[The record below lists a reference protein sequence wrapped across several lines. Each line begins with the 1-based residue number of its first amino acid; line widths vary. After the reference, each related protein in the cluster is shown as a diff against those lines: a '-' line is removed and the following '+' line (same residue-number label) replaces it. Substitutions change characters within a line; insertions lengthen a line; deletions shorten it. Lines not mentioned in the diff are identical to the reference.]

1 MKYVWDI
8 KTGKSCGMWSGIHP
22 VYFVQYETIPF
33 LIFLQLVGSTV
44 MLKEGSMKSLSI
56 KIPLKLKSCEIEIE
70 ELELIIAPYITTD
83 VPISSSDCS
92 TSSSNTQTQQAIDPR
107 KADLGYTSLNSV
119 TSRDVDEGVKRIAN
133 AVKWFLT
140 SFHIRIKNIYIV
152 FDPSTSP
159 DVRNSASN
167 RSLVLRIK
175 ETEFG
180 TCLSEDASVKLNNFM
195 NFKEAALEFLQM
207 DELEKNNSSIGDITT
222 PVLKGPI
229 GGFSGTLNL
238 SIPWKNGSLSL
249 QKLDAD
255 VSVHALELN
264 VQPSTI
270 DWALAIWQSLQ
281 NNLVSSRN
289 NVHKG
294 MDLSSSSPILN
305 MSSVG
310 NISKVEVHTP
320 KVQEKMQDNFLT
332 GTHLIQ
338 NWVPKLA
345 DKDEQGAV
353 DSDYDDDARFESFE
367 GFC

>member
-1 MKYVWDI
+1 
-8 KTGKSCGMWSGIHP
+8 
-22 VYFVQYETIPF
+22 
-33 LIFLQLVGSTV
+33 
-44 MLKEGSMKSLSI
+44 MKSLSI

-83 VPISSSDCS
+83 IPISSSDCS
-92 TSSSNTQTQQAIDPR
+92 TSSSNTEPQQAKDPQ
-107 KADLGYTSLNSV
+107 KADPGYTSFNAV
-119 TSRDVDEGVKRIAN
+119 ASRDVDEGVKRIAN

-140 SFHIRIKNIYIV
+140 SFYIRIKNIYIV

-167 RSLVLRIK
+167 QSLVLRIK

-207 DELEKNNSSIGDITT
+207 EEIENNSSIGDITN

-249 QKLDAD
+249 QKLDAN
-255 VSVHALELN
+255 VSVDALELN
-264 VQPSTI
+264 VRPSTI

-281 NNLVSSRN
+281 LVYSRST
-289 NVHKG
+289 VHKG
-294 MDLSSSSPILN
+294 MDSSAFSPRLN

-310 NISKVEVHTP
+310 NNSKVEVHTP
-320 KVQEKMQDNFLT
+320 KLQEKTQDEFLR
-332 GTHLIQ
+332 GTHFIQ

-353 DSDYDDDARFESFE
+353 DSDDDDARFAPSFG

>member
-1 MKYVWDI
+1 MTMNIGSLLPVW
-8 KTGKSCGMWSGIHP
+8 KTSCSM
-22 VYFVQYETIPF
+22 VQYKFIPS
-33 LIFLQLVGSTV
+33 LSRILQIVGSTV
-44 MLKEGSMKSLSI
+44 ILKEGSMRSLSI

-70 ELELIIAPYITTD
+70 ELELIIAPSITTD
-83 VPISSSDCS
+83 IPISNSYCS
-92 TSSSNTQTQQAIDPR
+92 TSSSYTEPQQMKDPQ
-107 KADLGYTSLNSV
+107 KVADPGYTSFNAVS
-119 TSRDVDEGVKRIAN
+119 SRDVDEGVKRIAN

-159 DVRNSASN
+159 EVRNSASN

-207 DELEKNNSSIGDITT
+207 EELEKNNSSIGDITT
-222 PVLKGPI
+222 PVLKGPT

-255 VSVHALELN
+255 VSVDSLELN
-264 VQPSTI
+264 MRPSTI
-270 DWALAIWQSLQ
+270 EWALDVWQSLQ
-281 NNLVSSRN
+281 LISSRSN
-289 NVHKG
+289 MHKG
-294 MDLSSSSPILN
+294 MDLSGFSPALN
-305 MSSVG
+305 MSSVSNVG
-310 NISKVEVHTP
+310 TVEVPP
-320 KVQEKMQDNFLT
+320 KVQKKTQEEFLR
-332 GTHLIQ
+332 GTHFIQ

-345 DKDEQGAV
+345 DGDEQGAV
-353 DSDYDDDARFESFE
+353 DSDYDDDTRFAPYFG
-367 GFC
+367 GFF